1 MSLEEHSD
9 SFSPEVARSPWGT
22 RPEQLLGTPTVV
34 REDREAPHHKKRLPA
49 VQIKGLVK
57 GFGEMEVLKG
67 LDLEVEGGEL
77 LALLGPSGCGK
88 TTLLRVLSGLETP
101 EEGSI
106 QVGGEVMVGEGVFR
120 APQSRRVGMVF
131 QDWVLF
137 PHMTVAENVGFGLN
151 KATRNGGGRVGEMLE
166 LVGLRGLGRR
176 YPEELSGGQAQR
188 VALARALAPRPR
200 VLLFD
205 EPFSNLDAGLRM
217 QVRADVA
224 ALVKELG
231 VTSVFVTHDQEE
243 AFVVGDRVAM
253 MREGRIV
260 QIGTPAHVYRYP
272 ASPWVASFLGE
283 ANFVDATAAGSV
295 ASTEWGTIPLIEPSQ
310 GRCRVLIRPEH
321 LSLQPGGGWQVAEVE
336 YYGHDTG
343 YQIKQNGYTL
353 QTRAIAHPEYRRG
366 DPITVTYTGPPTIA
380 YPTTP

>member
-1 MSLEEHSD
+1 VE
-9 SFSPEVARSPWGT
+9 
-22 RPEQLLGTPTVV
+22 
-34 REDREAPHHKKRLPA
+34 
-49 VQIKGLVK
+49 IKGLVK
-57 GFGEMEVLKG
+57 GFGAVEVLNG
-67 LDLEVEGGEL
+67 LDLDVEGGEL

-88 TTLLRVLSGLETP
+88 TTLLRVLAGLETP

-106 QVGGEVMVGEGVFR
+106 RVGDEVMVGEGVYV
-120 APQSRRVGMVF
+120 APESRRVGMVF

-137 PHMTVAENVGFGLN
+137 PHLTVAENVGFGLN
-151 KATRNGGGRVGEMLE
+151 KAARNGGGRVGEMLD
-166 LVGLRGLGRR
+166 LVGLGGLGNR

-217 QVRADVA
+217 RVRAEVA
-224 ALVKELG
+224 GLVRELG

-283 ANFVDATAAGSV
+283 ANFVDATATGSV
-295 ASTEWGTIPLIEPSQ
+295 ALTPWGKVPLIEPRQ

-321 LSLQPGGGWQVAEVE
+321 LALNPGGSWQVAEVE

-343 YQIKQNGYTL
+343 YRIKQNGHTL
-353 QTRAIAHPEYRRG
+353 QTRAIAHPDYRPG

-380 YPTTP
+380 YPPTE